1 MRSFG
6 QLWPTLKRLLA
17 YGSPWRK
24 PLSVAVMMLWIAA
37 AAEVSGPLLISY
49 FIDNM
54 VARHHLPLGKVAG
67 LAAAYVGLQF
77 LAAGLH
83 YAQSL
88 LFNRA
93 AVGVV
98 QSLRTDVM
106 DAALRQPL
114 SAFDTQP
121 VGQLISRVT
130 NDTEVIRDLYV
141 TVVAT
146 VLRSAALIGAMLVA
160 MFSLDWRMAL
170 VAILI
175 FPAVLTVMIIYQRY
189 STPIVRRVRAYLAD
203 INDGFNEI
211 INGMSVIQQF
221 RQQARF
227 GERMGE
233 ASRSHYM
240 ARMQTLRLDGF
251 LLRPLLSLFSALILC
266 GLLML
271 FSFTSAGTI
280 EVGVLYAFISY
291 LSRLNEPLIELTTQ
305 QSMLQQAV
313 VAGER
318 VFELMDRPRQRYGS
332 DDRPLQSGAIDID
345 HLSFAYRDDNLVLQD
360 ITLSVPSRSFV
371 ALVGHT
377 GSGKSTLASLLM
389 GYYPLT
395 QGEIRLDGREISSL
409 NHRVL
414 RQGVAMVQQDP
425 VVMAD
430 TFLANVTLGRDVS
443 EAQVWQ
449 ALETVQLADLARGL
463 SDGLHTHLGEQGNT
477 LSVGQKQLLALAERI
492 RFSAVLIFVVV
503 WFTLSYIP
511 IAHMVWGGG
520 LLAAHGALDFAGG
533 TVVHINAAIAG
544 LVGAYLIGKR
554 VGFGKEAFKPHN
566 LPMVFTGT
574 AILYIGW
581 FGFNAGS
588 AGSANE
594 IAALAFVNTVVATAA
609 AILGWIIGE
618 WTLRGKPSLLGACSG
633 AIAGLVGVTP
643 ACGYVGVGG
652 ALVIGVIA
660 GLAGLWGV
668 TMLKRLLRVDDPCDV
683 FGVHGVCGIVGCILT
698 GVFAA
703 SSLGGVGFVDG
714 VTMGHQVMVQL
725 ESIAITVVWSGVVA
739 FVGYKL
745 ADILVGLR
753 VPEEQE
759 REGLDVNSHGENAY
773 NA

>member
-1 MRSFG
+1 M
-6 QLWPTLKRLLA
+6 K
-17 YGSPWRK
+17 
-24 PLSVAVMMLWIAA
+24 IA
-37 AAEVSGPLLISY
+37 
-49 FIDNM
+49 
-54 VARHHLPLGKVAG
+54 
-67 LAAAYVGLQF
+67 
-77 LAAGLH
+77 
-83 YAQSL
+83 
-88 LFNRA
+88 
-93 AVGVV
+93 
-98 QSLRTDVM
+98 
-106 DAALRQPL
+106 
-114 SAFDTQP
+114 
-121 VGQLISRVT
+121 
-130 NDTEVIRDLYV
+130 
-141 TVVAT
+141 
-146 VLRSAALIGAMLVA
+146 
-160 MFSLDWRMAL
+160 
-170 VAILI
+170 
-175 FPAVLTVMIIYQRY
+175 MIK
-189 STPIVRRVRAYLAD
+189 T
-203 INDGFNEI
+203 
-211 INGMSVIQQF
+211 
-221 RQQARF
+221 
-227 GERMGE
+227 
-233 ASRSHYM
+233 
-240 ARMQTLRLDGF
+240 
-251 LLRPLLSLFSALILC
+251 
-266 GLLML
+266 
-271 FSFTSAGTI
+271 
-280 EVGVLYAFISY
+280 
-291 LSRLNEPLIELTTQ
+291 
-305 QSMLQQAV
+305 
-313 VAGER
+313 
-318 VFELMDRPRQRYGS
+318 
-332 DDRPLQSGAIDID
+332 
-345 HLSFAYRDDNLVLQD
+345 
-360 ITLSVPSRSFV
+360 
-371 ALVGHT
+371 
-377 GSGKSTLASLLM
+377 TLASLALLPGLTIAAPAVADKADSAFM
-389 GYYPLT
+389 MICTALVLFMTIPGIALFYGGLIRAKNVLSMLT
-395 QGEIRLDGREISSL
+395 QVTVTFALVCILWVVYGYSLAFGEGNHFFGNVDGAMLKNIAL
-409 NHRVL
+409 TAVTGTIYQYIHVAF
-414 RQGVAMVQQDP
+414 QGSFACI
-425 VVMAD
+425 
-430 TFLANVTLGRDVS
+430 
-443 EAQVWQ
+443 
-449 ALETVQLADLARGL
+449 TVGL
-463 SDGLHTHLGEQGNT
+463 I
-477 LSVGQKQLLALAERI
+477 VGALAERI

-668 TMLKRLLRVDDPCDV
+668 TMLKRLLRVDDPCEV

-745 ADILVGLR
+745 ADIFVGLR

>member
-1 MRSFG
+1 MMICTALVLFMTIPG
-6 QLWPTLKRLLA
+6 IALF
-17 YGSPWRK
+17 YGGLIRAK
-24 PLSVAVMMLWIAA
+24 NVLSML
-37 AAEVSGPLLISY
+37 
-49 FIDNM
+49 
-54 VARHHLPLGKVAG
+54 
-67 LAAAYVGLQF
+67 
-77 LAAGLH
+77 
-83 YAQSL
+83 
-88 LFNRA
+88 
-93 AVGVV
+93 
-98 QSLRTDVM
+98 
-106 DAALRQPL
+106 
-114 SAFDTQP
+114 TQ
-121 VGQLISRVT
+121 
-130 NDTEVIRDLYV
+130 V
-141 TVVAT
+141 TVT
-146 VLRSAALIGAMLVA
+146 FALVCILWVVYGYSLVFGEGNHFFGNTDGAMLKNI
-160 MFSLDWRMAL
+160 AL
-170 VAILI
+170 T
-175 FPAVLTVMIIYQRY
+175 AVTGTIYQY
-189 STPIVRRVRAYLAD
+189 IHV
-203 INDGFNEI
+203 
-211 INGMSVIQQF
+211 
-221 RQQARF
+221 
-227 GERMGE
+227 
-233 ASRSHYM
+233 
-240 ARMQTLRLDGF
+240 
-251 LLRPLLSLFSALILC
+251 
-266 GLLML
+266 
-271 FSFTSAGTI
+271 
-280 EVGVLYAFISY
+280 AF
-291 LSRLNEPLIELTTQ
+291 Q
-305 QSMLQQAV
+305 
-313 VAGER
+313 G
-318 VFELMDRPRQRYGS
+318 
-332 DDRPLQSGAIDID
+332 
-345 HLSFAYRDDNLVLQD
+345 SFAC
-360 ITLSVPSRSFV
+360 IT
-371 ALVGHT
+371 VG
-377 GSGKSTLASLLM
+377 L
-389 GYYPLT
+389 
-395 QGEIRLDGREISSL
+395 I
-409 NHRVL
+409 
-414 RQGVAMVQQDP
+414 
-425 VVMAD
+425 
-430 TFLANVTLGRDVS
+430 
-443 EAQVWQ
+443 
-449 ALETVQLADLARGL
+449 
-463 SDGLHTHLGEQGNT
+463 
-477 LSVGQKQLLALAERI
+477 VGALAERI

>member
-1 MRSFG
+1 M
-6 QLWPTLKRLLA
+6 K
-17 YGSPWRK
+17 
-24 PLSVAVMMLWIAA
+24 IA
-37 AAEVSGPLLISY
+37 
-49 FIDNM
+49 
-54 VARHHLPLGKVAG
+54 
-67 LAAAYVGLQF
+67 
-77 LAAGLH
+77 
-83 YAQSL
+83 
-88 LFNRA
+88 
-93 AVGVV
+93 
-98 QSLRTDVM
+98 
-106 DAALRQPL
+106 
-114 SAFDTQP
+114 
-121 VGQLISRVT
+121 
-130 NDTEVIRDLYV
+130 
-141 TVVAT
+141 
-146 VLRSAALIGAMLVA
+146 
-160 MFSLDWRMAL
+160 
-170 VAILI
+170 
-175 FPAVLTVMIIYQRY
+175 MIK
-189 STPIVRRVRAYLAD
+189 T
-203 INDGFNEI
+203 
-211 INGMSVIQQF
+211 
-221 RQQARF
+221 
-227 GERMGE
+227 
-233 ASRSHYM
+233 
-240 ARMQTLRLDGF
+240 
-251 LLRPLLSLFSALILC
+251 
-266 GLLML
+266 
-271 FSFTSAGTI
+271 
-280 EVGVLYAFISY
+280 
-291 LSRLNEPLIELTTQ
+291 
-305 QSMLQQAV
+305 
-313 VAGER
+313 
-318 VFELMDRPRQRYGS
+318 
-332 DDRPLQSGAIDID
+332 
-345 HLSFAYRDDNLVLQD
+345 
-360 ITLSVPSRSFV
+360 
-371 ALVGHT
+371 
-377 GSGKSTLASLLM
+377 TLASLALLPGLTIAAPAVADKADSAFM
-389 GYYPLT
+389 MICTALVLFMTIPGIALFYGGLIRAKNVLSMLT
-395 QGEIRLDGREISSL
+395 QVTVTFALVCILWVVYGYSLAFGEG
-409 NHRVL
+409 NH
-414 RQGVAMVQQDP
+414 
-425 VVMAD
+425 
-430 TFLANVTLGRDVS
+430 FF
-443 EAQVWQ
+443 
-449 ALETVQLADLARGL
+449 
-463 SDGLHTHLGEQGNT
+463 GNT
-477 LSVGQKQLLALAERI
+477 DGAMLKNIALTAVTGTIYQYIHVAFQGSFACITVGLIVGALAERI

-574 AILYIGW
+574 TILYIGW

-683 FGVHGVCGIVGCILT
+683 FGVHGVCGIIGCILT

>member
-1 MRSFG
+1 M
-6 QLWPTLKRLLA
+6 K
-17 YGSPWRK
+17 
-24 PLSVAVMMLWIAA
+24 IA
-37 AAEVSGPLLISY
+37 
-49 FIDNM
+49 
-54 VARHHLPLGKVAG
+54 
-67 LAAAYVGLQF
+67 
-77 LAAGLH
+77 
-83 YAQSL
+83 
-88 LFNRA
+88 
-93 AVGVV
+93 
-98 QSLRTDVM
+98 
-106 DAALRQPL
+106 
-114 SAFDTQP
+114 
-121 VGQLISRVT
+121 
-130 NDTEVIRDLYV
+130 
-141 TVVAT
+141 
-146 VLRSAALIGAMLVA
+146 
-160 MFSLDWRMAL
+160 
-170 VAILI
+170 
-175 FPAVLTVMIIYQRY
+175 MIK
-189 STPIVRRVRAYLAD
+189 T
-203 INDGFNEI
+203 
-211 INGMSVIQQF
+211 
-221 RQQARF
+221 
-227 GERMGE
+227 
-233 ASRSHYM
+233 
-240 ARMQTLRLDGF
+240 
-251 LLRPLLSLFSALILC
+251 
-266 GLLML
+266 
-271 FSFTSAGTI
+271 
-280 EVGVLYAFISY
+280 
-291 LSRLNEPLIELTTQ
+291 
-305 QSMLQQAV
+305 
-313 VAGER
+313 
-318 VFELMDRPRQRYGS
+318 
-332 DDRPLQSGAIDID
+332 
-345 HLSFAYRDDNLVLQD
+345 
-360 ITLSVPSRSFV
+360 
-371 ALVGHT
+371 
-377 GSGKSTLASLLM
+377 TLASLALLPGLTIAAPAVADKADSAFM
-389 GYYPLT
+389 MICTALVLFMTIPGIALFYGGLIRAKNVLSMLT
-395 QGEIRLDGREISSL
+395 QVTVTFALVCILWVVYGYSLAFGEG
-409 NHRVL
+409 NH
-414 RQGVAMVQQDP
+414 
-425 VVMAD
+425 
-430 TFLANVTLGRDVS
+430 FF
-443 EAQVWQ
+443 
-449 ALETVQLADLARGL
+449 
-463 SDGLHTHLGEQGNT
+463 GNT
-477 LSVGQKQLLALAERI
+477 DGAMLKNIALTAVTGTIYQYIHVAFQGSFACITVGLIVGALAERI

-533 TVVHINAAIAG
+533 TVVHINSAIAG

>member
-1 MRSFG
+1 M
-6 QLWPTLKRLLA
+6 K
-17 YGSPWRK
+17 
-24 PLSVAVMMLWIAA
+24 IA
-37 AAEVSGPLLISY
+37 
-49 FIDNM
+49 
-54 VARHHLPLGKVAG
+54 
-67 LAAAYVGLQF
+67 
-77 LAAGLH
+77 
-83 YAQSL
+83 
-88 LFNRA
+88 
-93 AVGVV
+93 
-98 QSLRTDVM
+98 
-106 DAALRQPL
+106 
-114 SAFDTQP
+114 
-121 VGQLISRVT
+121 
-130 NDTEVIRDLYV
+130 
-141 TVVAT
+141 
-146 VLRSAALIGAMLVA
+146 
-160 MFSLDWRMAL
+160 
-170 VAILI
+170 
-175 FPAVLTVMIIYQRY
+175 MIK
-189 STPIVRRVRAYLAD
+189 T
-203 INDGFNEI
+203 
-211 INGMSVIQQF
+211 
-221 RQQARF
+221 
-227 GERMGE
+227 
-233 ASRSHYM
+233 
-240 ARMQTLRLDGF
+240 
-251 LLRPLLSLFSALILC
+251 
-266 GLLML
+266 
-271 FSFTSAGTI
+271 
-280 EVGVLYAFISY
+280 
-291 LSRLNEPLIELTTQ
+291 
-305 QSMLQQAV
+305 
-313 VAGER
+313 
-318 VFELMDRPRQRYGS
+318 
-332 DDRPLQSGAIDID
+332 
-345 HLSFAYRDDNLVLQD
+345 
-360 ITLSVPSRSFV
+360 
-371 ALVGHT
+371 
-377 GSGKSTLASLLM
+377 TLASLALLPGLTIAAPAVADKADSAFM
-389 GYYPLT
+389 MICTALVLFMTIPGIALFYGGLIRAKNVLSMLT
-395 QGEIRLDGREISSL
+395 QVTVTFALVCILWVVYGYSLAFGEGNHFFGNADGAMLKNI
-409 NHRVL
+409 VL
-414 RQGVAMVQQDP
+414 TAVTGTIYQYIHVAFQGSFACI
-425 VVMAD
+425 
-430 TFLANVTLGRDVS
+430 
-443 EAQVWQ
+443 
-449 ALETVQLADLARGL
+449 TVGL
-463 SDGLHTHLGEQGNT
+463 I
-477 LSVGQKQLLALAERI
+477 VGALAERI

-609 AILGWIIGE
+609 AILGGIIGE

>member
-1 MRSFG
+1 M
-6 QLWPTLKRLLA
+6 K
-17 YGSPWRK
+17 
-24 PLSVAVMMLWIAA
+24 IA
-37 AAEVSGPLLISY
+37 
-49 FIDNM
+49 
-54 VARHHLPLGKVAG
+54 
-67 LAAAYVGLQF
+67 
-77 LAAGLH
+77 
-83 YAQSL
+83 
-88 LFNRA
+88 
-93 AVGVV
+93 
-98 QSLRTDVM
+98 
-106 DAALRQPL
+106 
-114 SAFDTQP
+114 
-121 VGQLISRVT
+121 
-130 NDTEVIRDLYV
+130 
-141 TVVAT
+141 
-146 VLRSAALIGAMLVA
+146 
-160 MFSLDWRMAL
+160 
-170 VAILI
+170 
-175 FPAVLTVMIIYQRY
+175 MIK
-189 STPIVRRVRAYLAD
+189 T
-203 INDGFNEI
+203 
-211 INGMSVIQQF
+211 
-221 RQQARF
+221 
-227 GERMGE
+227 
-233 ASRSHYM
+233 
-240 ARMQTLRLDGF
+240 
-251 LLRPLLSLFSALILC
+251 
-266 GLLML
+266 
-271 FSFTSAGTI
+271 
-280 EVGVLYAFISY
+280 
-291 LSRLNEPLIELTTQ
+291 
-305 QSMLQQAV
+305 
-313 VAGER
+313 
-318 VFELMDRPRQRYGS
+318 
-332 DDRPLQSGAIDID
+332 
-345 HLSFAYRDDNLVLQD
+345 
-360 ITLSVPSRSFV
+360 
-371 ALVGHT
+371 
-377 GSGKSTLASLLM
+377 TLASLALLPGLTIAAPAVTDKADNAFM
-389 GYYPLT
+389 MICTVLVLFMTIPGIALFYGGLIRAKNVLSMLT
-395 QGEIRLDGREISSL
+395 QVTVTFALVCILWVVYGYSLAFGEGNHFFGNVDGAMLKNIAL
-409 NHRVL
+409 TAVTGTIYQYIHVAF
-414 RQGVAMVQQDP
+414 QGSFACI
-425 VVMAD
+425 
-430 TFLANVTLGRDVS
+430 
-443 EAQVWQ
+443 
-449 ALETVQLADLARGL
+449 TVGL
-463 SDGLHTHLGEQGNT
+463 I
-477 LSVGQKQLLALAERI
+477 VGALAERI

-554 VGFGKEAFKPHN
+554 VGYGKEAFKPHN

-683 FGVHGVCGIVGCILT
+683 FGVHGVCGIVGCLLT

-753 VPEEQE
+753 VPEDQE

>member
-1 MRSFG
+1 M
-6 QLWPTLKRLLA
+6 
-17 YGSPWRK
+17 
-24 PLSVAVMMLWIAA
+24 
-37 AAEVSGPLLISY
+37 
-49 FIDNM
+49 
-54 VARHHLPLGKVAG
+54 KVA
-67 LAAAYVGLQF
+67 
-77 LAAGLH
+77 
-83 YAQSL
+83 
-88 LFNRA
+88 
-93 AVGVV
+93 
-98 QSLRTDVM
+98 
-106 DAALRQPL
+106 
-114 SAFDTQP
+114 
-121 VGQLISRVT
+121 
-130 NDTEVIRDLYV
+130 
-141 TVVAT
+141 
-146 VLRSAALIGAMLVA
+146 
-160 MFSLDWRMAL
+160 
-170 VAILI
+170 
-175 FPAVLTVMIIYQRY
+175 MIK
-189 STPIVRRVRAYLAD
+189 T
-203 INDGFNEI
+203 
-211 INGMSVIQQF
+211 
-221 RQQARF
+221 
-227 GERMGE
+227 
-233 ASRSHYM
+233 
-240 ARMQTLRLDGF
+240 
-251 LLRPLLSLFSALILC
+251 
-266 GLLML
+266 
-271 FSFTSAGTI
+271 
-280 EVGVLYAFISY
+280 
-291 LSRLNEPLIELTTQ
+291 
-305 QSMLQQAV
+305 
-313 VAGER
+313 
-318 VFELMDRPRQRYGS
+318 
-332 DDRPLQSGAIDID
+332 
-345 HLSFAYRDDNLVLQD
+345 
-360 ITLSVPSRSFV
+360 
-371 ALVGHT
+371 
-377 GSGKSTLASLLM
+377 TLASLALLPGLTIAAPAVADKADSAFM
-389 GYYPLT
+389 MICTALVLFMTIPGIALFYGGLIRAKNVLSMLT
-395 QGEIRLDGREISSL
+395 QVTVTFALVCILWVVYGYSLAFGEG
-409 NHRVL
+409 NH
-414 RQGVAMVQQDP
+414 
-425 VVMAD
+425 
-430 TFLANVTLGRDVS
+430 FF
-443 EAQVWQ
+443 
-449 ALETVQLADLARGL
+449 
-463 SDGLHTHLGEQGNT
+463 GNT
-477 LSVGQKQLLALAERI
+477 DGAMLKNIALTAVTGTIYQYIHVAFQGSFACITVGLIVGALAERI

>member
-1 MRSFG
+1 M
-6 QLWPTLKRLLA
+6 K
-17 YGSPWRK
+17 
-24 PLSVAVMMLWIAA
+24 IA
-37 AAEVSGPLLISY
+37 
-49 FIDNM
+49 
-54 VARHHLPLGKVAG
+54 
-67 LAAAYVGLQF
+67 
-77 LAAGLH
+77 
-83 YAQSL
+83 
-88 LFNRA
+88 
-93 AVGVV
+93 
-98 QSLRTDVM
+98 
-106 DAALRQPL
+106 
-114 SAFDTQP
+114 
-121 VGQLISRVT
+121 
-130 NDTEVIRDLYV
+130 
-141 TVVAT
+141 
-146 VLRSAALIGAMLVA
+146 
-160 MFSLDWRMAL
+160 
-170 VAILI
+170 
-175 FPAVLTVMIIYQRY
+175 MIK
-189 STPIVRRVRAYLAD
+189 T
-203 INDGFNEI
+203 
-211 INGMSVIQQF
+211 
-221 RQQARF
+221 
-227 GERMGE
+227 
-233 ASRSHYM
+233 
-240 ARMQTLRLDGF
+240 
-251 LLRPLLSLFSALILC
+251 
-266 GLLML
+266 
-271 FSFTSAGTI
+271 
-280 EVGVLYAFISY
+280 
-291 LSRLNEPLIELTTQ
+291 
-305 QSMLQQAV
+305 
-313 VAGER
+313 
-318 VFELMDRPRQRYGS
+318 
-332 DDRPLQSGAIDID
+332 
-345 HLSFAYRDDNLVLQD
+345 
-360 ITLSVPSRSFV
+360 
-371 ALVGHT
+371 
-377 GSGKSTLASLLM
+377 TLASLALLPGLTIAAPAVADKADSAFM
-389 GYYPLT
+389 MICTALVLFMTIPGIALFYGGLIRAKNVLSMLT
-395 QGEIRLDGREISSL
+395 QVTVTFALVCILWVVYGYSLAFGEG
-409 NHRVL
+409 NH
-414 RQGVAMVQQDP
+414 
-425 VVMAD
+425 
-430 TFLANVTLGRDVS
+430 FF
-443 EAQVWQ
+443 
-449 ALETVQLADLARGL
+449 
-463 SDGLHTHLGEQGNT
+463 GNT
-477 LSVGQKQLLALAERI
+477 DGAMLKNIALTAVTGTIYQYIHVAFQGSFACITVGLIVGALAERI

-566 LPMVFTGT
+566 LPMVFIGT

-581 FGFNAGS
+581 VGFNAGS

>member
-1 MRSFG
+1 M
-6 QLWPTLKRLLA
+6 K
-17 YGSPWRK
+17 
-24 PLSVAVMMLWIAA
+24 IA
-37 AAEVSGPLLISY
+37 
-49 FIDNM
+49 
-54 VARHHLPLGKVAG
+54 
-67 LAAAYVGLQF
+67 
-77 LAAGLH
+77 
-83 YAQSL
+83 
-88 LFNRA
+88 
-93 AVGVV
+93 
-98 QSLRTDVM
+98 
-106 DAALRQPL
+106 
-114 SAFDTQP
+114 
-121 VGQLISRVT
+121 
-130 NDTEVIRDLYV
+130 
-141 TVVAT
+141 
-146 VLRSAALIGAMLVA
+146 
-160 MFSLDWRMAL
+160 
-170 VAILI
+170 
-175 FPAVLTVMIIYQRY
+175 MIK
-189 STPIVRRVRAYLAD
+189 T
-203 INDGFNEI
+203 
-211 INGMSVIQQF
+211 
-221 RQQARF
+221 
-227 GERMGE
+227 
-233 ASRSHYM
+233 
-240 ARMQTLRLDGF
+240 
-251 LLRPLLSLFSALILC
+251 
-266 GLLML
+266 
-271 FSFTSAGTI
+271 
-280 EVGVLYAFISY
+280 
-291 LSRLNEPLIELTTQ
+291 
-305 QSMLQQAV
+305 
-313 VAGER
+313 
-318 VFELMDRPRQRYGS
+318 
-332 DDRPLQSGAIDID
+332 
-345 HLSFAYRDDNLVLQD
+345 
-360 ITLSVPSRSFV
+360 
-371 ALVGHT
+371 
-377 GSGKSTLASLLM
+377 TLASLALLPGLTIAAPAVADKADSAFM
-389 GYYPLT
+389 MICTALVLFMTIPGIALFYGGLIRAKNVLSMLT
-395 QGEIRLDGREISSL
+395 QVTVTFALVCILWVVYGYSLAFGEGNHFFGNVDGAMLKNIAL
-409 NHRVL
+409 TAVTGTIYQYIHVAF
-414 RQGVAMVQQDP
+414 QGSFACI
-425 VVMAD
+425 
-430 TFLANVTLGRDVS
+430 
-443 EAQVWQ
+443 
-449 ALETVQLADLARGL
+449 TVGL
-463 SDGLHTHLGEQGNT
+463 I
-477 LSVGQKQLLALAERI
+477 VGALAERI

-594 IAALAFVNTVVATAA
+594 MAALAFVNTVVATAA

>member
-1 MRSFG
+1 M
-6 QLWPTLKRLLA
+6 K
-17 YGSPWRK
+17 
-24 PLSVAVMMLWIAA
+24 IA
-37 AAEVSGPLLISY
+37 
-49 FIDNM
+49 
-54 VARHHLPLGKVAG
+54 
-67 LAAAYVGLQF
+67 
-77 LAAGLH
+77 
-83 YAQSL
+83 
-88 LFNRA
+88 
-93 AVGVV
+93 
-98 QSLRTDVM
+98 
-106 DAALRQPL
+106 
-114 SAFDTQP
+114 
-121 VGQLISRVT
+121 
-130 NDTEVIRDLYV
+130 
-141 TVVAT
+141 
-146 VLRSAALIGAMLVA
+146 
-160 MFSLDWRMAL
+160 
-170 VAILI
+170 
-175 FPAVLTVMIIYQRY
+175 MIK
-189 STPIVRRVRAYLAD
+189 T
-203 INDGFNEI
+203 
-211 INGMSVIQQF
+211 
-221 RQQARF
+221 
-227 GERMGE
+227 
-233 ASRSHYM
+233 
-240 ARMQTLRLDGF
+240 
-251 LLRPLLSLFSALILC
+251 
-266 GLLML
+266 
-271 FSFTSAGTI
+271 
-280 EVGVLYAFISY
+280 
-291 LSRLNEPLIELTTQ
+291 
-305 QSMLQQAV
+305 
-313 VAGER
+313 
-318 VFELMDRPRQRYGS
+318 
-332 DDRPLQSGAIDID
+332 
-345 HLSFAYRDDNLVLQD
+345 
-360 ITLSVPSRSFV
+360 
-371 ALVGHT
+371 
-377 GSGKSTLASLLM
+377 TLASLALLPGLTIAAPAVADKADSAFM
-389 GYYPLT
+389 MICTALVLFMTIPGIALFYGGLIRAKNVLSMLT
-395 QGEIRLDGREISSL
+395 QVTVTFALVCILWVVYGYSLAFGEG
-409 NHRVL
+409 NH
-414 RQGVAMVQQDP
+414 
-425 VVMAD
+425 
-430 TFLANVTLGRDVS
+430 FF
-443 EAQVWQ
+443 
-449 ALETVQLADLARGL
+449 
-463 SDGLHTHLGEQGNT
+463 GNT
-477 LSVGQKQLLALAERI
+477 DGAMLKNIALTAVTGTIYQYIHVAFQGSFACITVGLIVGALAERI

-554 VGFGKEAFKPHN
+554 VGFGKDAFKPHN
-566 LPMVFTGT
+566 LPMVFIGT

-745 ADILVGLR
+745 ADILVELR